1 MGVRTVAVASLIIC
15 MGLAAGCATAPGV
28 STSAAQ
34 ASSEPRGAVTVVVP
48 FPPGGID
55 VIARM
60 MQPALSQA
68 LGQGID
74 VVNRPGGA
82 GVAGT
87 TEVARAQ
94 PDGRT
99 LLFVPQGPL
108 VYQPQIGKVDYDAER
123 SFIPVCRVTSTPSVL
138 MVAGSTPFKGAGDIV
153 SAARAAPSRI
163 AYSSAGPGS
172 LPHVGMAAFARLAG
186 IDLRHAPAA
195 GAGAAVTALKEGKS
209 EMLAEQLPT
218 AVANAGNGMR
228 IIGVFAGARA
238 DALPG
243 VPTLREQGYD
253 IAFHSWN
260 VLMAPAGTP
269 AAEIRRLQEACRTTL
284 AAIAPEL
291 KAKMGMEPSYL
302 DSAQT
307 AAFIAQE
314 LPLARKLVGL
324 SGLAAGK

>member
-1 MGVRTVAVASLIIC
+1 
-15 MGLAAGCATAPGV
+15 
-28 STSAAQ
+28 
-34 ASSEPRGAVTVVVP
+34 
-48 FPPGGID
+48 
-55 VIARM
+55 M
-60 MQPALSQA
+60 MQPALGQA
-68 LGQGID
+68 LGQEVQ

-82 GVAGT
+82 GAAGSA
-87 TEVARAQ
+87 EVARAQ

-108 VYQPQIGKVDYDAER
+108 IYQPQIGKVDYDAER
-123 SFIPVCRVTSTPSVL
+123 SFVPVCRITSTPSVL
-138 MVAGSTPFKGAGDIV
+138 MVAGSTLFKGVGDVV
-153 SAARAAPSRI
+153 SAARAAPGRV
-163 AYSSAGPGS
+163 AFSSAGPGS

-195 GAGAAVTALKEGKS
+195 GAGAAVTALKEGKA

-218 AVANAGNGMR
+218 GVAHAGSGIR
-228 IIGVFAGARA
+228 IIGVFAGERA
-238 DALPG
+238 AALPG

-253 IAFHSWN
+253 ITFQSWN

-269 AAEIRRLQEACRTTL
+269 AAEIRRLQEACRATL
-284 AAIAPEL
+284 AAIALEL
-291 KAKMGMEPSYL
+291 KARMGMDPSYL

-314 LPLARKLVGL
+314 LPLARKLVDL